1 MGPKDKTVKPVTS
14 SQVYGW
20 FPVESSAGYKL
31 VSNHYYE
38 RKFCPETRFAVSLS
52 LGPRHKNGYGG
63 QGTL

>member
-1 MGPKDKTVKPVTS
+1 MKPVTS
-14 SQVYGW
+14 SQAYGW
-20 FPVESSAGYKL
+20 FPRDGYLK
-31 VSNHYYE
+31 VSKNYE